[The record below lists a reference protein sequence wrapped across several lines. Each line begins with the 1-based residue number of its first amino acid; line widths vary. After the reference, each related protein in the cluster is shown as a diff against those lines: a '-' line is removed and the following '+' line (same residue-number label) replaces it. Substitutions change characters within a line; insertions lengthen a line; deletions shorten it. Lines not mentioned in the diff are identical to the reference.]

1 MKALRIIQLFLLIG
15 GASEKDESVL
25 LYPVFMIKVA
35 LMSPAEQ
42 KRK

>member
-1 MKALRIIQLFLLIG
+1 MG

-25 LYPVFMIKVA
+25 LYPVFMIKAA
-35 LMSPAEQ
+35 LMSSAEQ